1 MKRQLR
7 AEFLVAISLSLGVCI
22 LAAPVL
28 AHHGYAAYETDRK
41 VTVTGTVTEWFWANP
56 HCVLQFDAT
65 DDKGQVVHWGAETEN
80 PTTMTRQG
88 WTKESMKRG
97 DQVTVTMLPVKNG
110 KPIGRIL
117 EIVLPNG
124 THLAG
129 RVNPSTEVKPQD
141 SPK

>member
-1 MKRQLR
+1 MK
-7 AEFLVAISLSLGVCI
+7 AKFLMIVSLTLGASI
-22 LAAPVL
+22 LAVPAL

-41 VTVTGTVTEWFWANP
+41 VTVAGTVTGWFWANP

-88 WTKESMKRG
+88 WTKESIKTG

-110 KPIGRIL
+110 KPIGRII
-117 EIVLPNG
+117 EVVLANG

-129 RVNPSTEVKPQD
+129 RVSPATEVKPENA
-141 SPK
+141 K

>member
-1 MKRQLR
+1 MLIKQIRMLF
-7 AEFLVAISLSLGVCI
+7 AFGLGLLIIS
-22 LAAPVL
+22 PVVF

-88 WTKESMKRG
+88 WTKESLKPG
-97 DQVTVTMLPVKNG
+97 DKVTVTMLLVKNG

-117 EIVLPNG
+117 EVVLPNG
-124 THLAG
+124 EKLAG
-129 RVNPSTEVKPQD
+129 RVNPATEVKPQD
-141 SPK
+141 APK

>member
-1 MKRQLR
+1 MKRK
-7 AEFLVAISLSLGVCI
+7 FLVVVSLSLGVFI
-22 LAAPVL
+22 LSVPL
-28 AHHGYAAYETDRK
+28 FAHHGYAAYETDRK
-41 VTVTGTVTEWFWANP
+41 ITVKGTVTGWFWANP
-56 HCVLQFDAT
+56 HCVLQFDAS

-88 WTKESMKRG
+88 WSKESMKPG

-110 KPIGRIL
+110 KPIGRII

-129 RVNPSTEVKPQD
+129 RVNPSTEVKPEE
-141 SPK
+141 PK

>member
-1 MKRQLR
+1 MKKNKIIMVVV
-7 AEFLVAISLSLGVCI
+7 LVLGVSLFAI
-22 LAAPVL
+22 PLA

-41 VTVTGTVTEWFWANP
+41 ITVKGTVTEWFWANP

-88 WTKESMKRG
+88 WSKESMKSG

-110 KPIGRIL
+110 KSIGRIL

-129 RVNPSTEVKPQD
+129 RVNPATEVKPQD
-141 SPK
+141 APK

>member
-1 MKRQLR
+1 LKSKFPIVFALG
-7 AEFLVAISLSLGVCI
+7 LVVSALSPALF
-22 LAAPVL
+22 

-41 VTVTGTVTEWFWANP
+41 ITVKGTVTEWFWANP

-88 WTKESMKRG
+88 WSKESMKPG

-117 EIVLPNG
+117 EIALPNG
-124 THLAG
+124 QKLAG
-129 RVNPSTEVKPQD
+129 RVNPATEVKPED
-141 SPK
+141 PAK